1 MLGILH
7 TPLWIV
13 YLIATNSAE
22 HLRGRGEGNFRKQI
36 NKAVISHSPYTTAK
50 IPGSNCFSGK
60 LATYG
65 NPSEKLSACRAPRL
79 GRWDDRESSSIQV
92 TGFLQIALL
101 HNKNIPFSFHK
112 HYKSFPANVQKNDGS
127 VSAQNWAGPQMLFSQ
142 QSKFSHL
149 NKDSS
154 IFTGKCFSIC
164 LFPLKNRKEYFVI
177 NYITNPE
184 QLLRHR

>member
-1 MLGILH
+1 MATALKGTEYLQKIVLGILH

-60 LATYG
+60 LATYV
-65 NPSEKLSACRAPRL
+65 NPSEKLSACRAPSL

-92 TGFLQIALL
+92 TSFSTDWSIAQQ
-101 HNKNIPFSFHK
+101 K
-112 HYKSFPANVQKNDGS
+112 HPV
-127 VSAQNWAGPQMLFSQ
+127 LFSQ
-142 QSKFSHL
+142 PLQKFSSKCTEKRWILIPGQSAPRTELDHR
-149 NKDSS
+149 
-154 IFTGKCFSIC
+154 CFSLSKASFLI
-164 LFPLKNRKEYFVI
+164 
-177 NYITNPE
+177 
-184 QLLRHR
+184 